1 MSYERTHG
9 ITPACAGSRQINHAT
24 LQSSQDHP
32 RVCGEQNAVSALLE
46 VRSGSPPRVRGAVI
60 SLTFWAFFVGIT
72 PACAG
77 SRQYLERDRIRV
89 ADHPRVCGEQYTKAW
104 TARKMR
110 GSPPRVR
117 GAEMLY
123 HKFIYAIRIT
133 PACAGSSHPCHHPR
147 PCHPDH
153 PRVCGEQC
161 IKYATACYNRGSPP
175 RVRGAGQ
182 HILLSW
188 LCIRITPACA
198 GSRLSINEG
207 EKTAEDHPRVC
218 GEQLGLSTIPWTM
231 MGSPPRVRGAV
242 GL

>member
-1 MSYERTHG
+1 MLSFQR
-9 ITPACAGSRQINHAT
+9 ITPACAGS
-24 LQSSQDHP
+24 SSKGDELRTDAWDHP
-32 RVCGEQNAVSALLE
+32 RVCGEQTDQSRHTTIVT
-46 VRSGSPPRVRGAVI
+46 GSPPRVRGAER
-60 SLTFWAFFVGIT
+60 SKRLVGGAIRIT

-218 GEQLGLSTIPWTM
+218 GEQSLSDIDKPA
-231 MGSPPRVRGAV
+231 P
-242 GL
+242 